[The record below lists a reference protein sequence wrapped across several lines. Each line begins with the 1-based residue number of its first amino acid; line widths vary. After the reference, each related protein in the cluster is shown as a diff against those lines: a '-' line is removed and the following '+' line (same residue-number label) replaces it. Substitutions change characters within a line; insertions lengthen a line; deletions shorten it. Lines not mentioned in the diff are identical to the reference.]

1 MKKIISVLLSTLLSL
16 LISACILS
24 GCGAQS
30 DDGEKKLSVV
40 TTIFPEYDW
49 VMQIVGDEAE
59 NVEVSALSGSGVDMH
74 SYQPTADDII
84 KISACDLFIYVG
96 GESDSWTEDALRE
109 AVNKDMKVINLL
121 EALGDGVKEEEII
134 EGMESEEKDGH
145 GHDEAEYDEH
155 VWLSLRNAATL
166 AEKIR
171 DAIVELDPENKELY
185 EKNTA
190 DYVEKLNA
198 LDNEYSTAV
207 RAVKTKTILFGDRFP
222 FRYLADDYGL
232 EYFAAFAGCSAE
244 SEASFE
250 TVAFLANKVDE
261 LGLTAVLTIE
271 GSDCKIADTVVA
283 TTEKKSARIL
293 TMDSMQSVSREEMD
307 AGVTYLSVMEK
318 NLSVLKDALN

>member
-1 MKKIISVLLSTLLSL
+1 MKKFISVLLSI

-24 GCGAQS
+24 GCGAAS

-49 VMQIVGDEAE
+49 VMQIMGDASD
-59 NVEVSALSGSGVDMH
+59 NADVSVLSGSGVDMH
-74 SYQPTADDII
+74 SFQPTADDII
-84 KISACDLFIYVG
+84 KISTCDLFIYVG
-96 GESDSWTEDALRE
+96 GESDQWAEDALRE
-109 AVNKDMKVINLL
+109 AVNKDMTVINLL

-134 EGMESEEKDGH
+134 EGMESEEEDGH

-166 AEKIR
+166 VDKIK
-171 DAIVELDPENKELY
+171 DAIVGLDPENKELY

-190 DYVEKLNA
+190 DYIEKLNA
-198 LDNEYSTAV
+198 LEGEYSAAIETA
-207 RAVKTKTILFGDRFP
+207 KTKTILFGDRFP

-232 EYFAAFAGCSAE
+232 EYYAAFAGCSAE

-283 TTEKKSARIL
+283 TTEKKNARIL

-307 AGVTYLSVMEK
+307 AGVTYISVMEK

>member
-134 EGMESEEKDGH
+134 EGMESEEEDGH

-190 DYVEKLNA
+190 DYIEKLNA

-207 RAVKTKTILFGDRFP
+207 RAAKTKTILFGDRFP

>member
-207 RAVKTKTILFGDRFP
+207 RAAKTKTILFGDRSVI
-222 FRYLADDYGL
+222 LQTITGL
-232 EYFAAFAGCSAE
+232 S
-244 SEASFE
+244 
-250 TVAFLANKVDE
+250 TLP
-261 LGLTAVLTIE
+261 L
-271 GSDCKIADTVVA
+271 
-283 TTEKKSARIL
+283 
-293 TMDSMQSVSREEMD
+293 SR
-307 AGVTYLSVMEK
+307 
-318 NLSVLKDALN
+318 DALRKAKQALKPWLFLQTRWTSWVLPPF

>member
-40 TTIFPEYDW
+40 TTIFSEYDW

-134 EGMESEEKDGH
+134 EGMESEEEDGH

-166 AEKIR
+166 SEKIR

-190 DYVEKLNA
+190 DYIEKLNA

-207 RAVKTKTILFGDRFP
+207 RAAKTKTILFGDRFP

-261 LGLTAVLTIE
+261 LDLTAVLTIE